1 MDAKLHAVNRP
12 TIRVDAMEKA
22 RGRAIYGND
31 LHFEKMLYTKSVY
44 AAYAHA
50 WIKGIDTARAQAYP
64 GVACVITG
72 RDVPGEKMTGELE
85 QILAYMDTLNAL
97 DTSGVEPMSHVF
109 PVKNVLRE
117 DQVVPSFDRAELLKY
132 APATDGE
139 AFLVPRAVE

>member
-1 MDAKLHAVNRP
+1 MKITTEMVDYISTLSRLKLP
-12 TIRVDAMEKA
+12 EEEK
-22 RGRAIYGND
+22 
-31 LHFEKMLYTKSVY
+31 EK
-44 AAYAHA
+44 
-50 WIKGIDTARAQAYP
+50 
-64 GVACVITG
+64 
-72 RDVPGEKMTGELE
+72 EKMTGELE

-117 DQVVPSFDRAELLKY
+117 DQVVPSFDRAELLKN